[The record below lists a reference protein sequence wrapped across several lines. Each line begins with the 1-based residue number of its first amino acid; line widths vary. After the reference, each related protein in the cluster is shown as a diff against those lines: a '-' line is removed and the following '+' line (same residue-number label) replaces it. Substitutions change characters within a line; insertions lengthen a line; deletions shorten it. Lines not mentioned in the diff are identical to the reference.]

1 MPLKLS
7 NSYFS
12 LGNAFSK
19 QMLPTQVKN
28 PELLLWNEP
37 LAIHLGITESEIN
50 DNDLLAE
57 YFSGNKTI
65 EGSTPISQAYSGHQF
80 GQFNPHLGD
89 GRAHLLGDI
98 EDIKGKFWDIQLKGS
113 GVSHFSRQGDGR
125 CALGPALREY
135 MMSEAMYSLGVPTTR
150 CLAVVATGE
159 AVYRDRALPGAVV
172 TRIAS
177 SHIRVGTFQYFS
189 ARRDV
194 DSLRKLTSYAIK
206 RHFPT
211 LYKPDTELTIQQV
224 LGFFSAVLDKQ
235 VTLLTSWLRVGFI
248 HGVMNTDNTAISGET
263 IDYGPCAMMNHYHS
277 DTVFS
282 SIDRRGRYAFG
293 KQAGIMQWNM
303 ARLAE
308 CLIPVIS
315 ELMKEQGDELSS
327 ELSKELGSTLND
339 ENDNEEINEEM
350 QNAII
355 ELLEPLLI
363 QFSENLKKDYL
374 QMMGNKLGIS
384 QVIESDSTLV
394 NDLLELMQRDGKDYT
409 RTFVELNAKLNELS
423 INQSIDLVQAD
434 EKSDDWK
441 EWLNRWYVRVSADV
455 VAAKALMV
463 KTNPVVI
470 PRNHHVE
477 AILEISQETGN
488 LTTLYDFLSVLRQPY
503 VTLDQTKNYQDSPA
517 DGGVNYN
524 TFCGT

>member
-1 MPLKLS
+1 MPLS
-7 NSYFS
+7 FSTSYLS
-12 LGNAFSK
+12 LGDAFSQK
-19 QMLPTQVKN
+19 ILPTPVVK
-28 PELLLWNEP
+28 PELLLWNKP
-37 LAIHLGITESEIN
+37 LATQLDITESDSNNAE
-50 DNDLLAE
+50 LLAQ
-57 YFSGNKTI
+57 YFSGNETI
-65 EGSTPISQAYSGHQF
+65 EGSKPVAQAYSGHQF
-80 GQFNPHLGD
+80 GQFNPNLGD

-98 EDIKGKFWDIQLKGS
+98 TDSEGKLWDVQLKGS

-125 CALGPALREY
+125 CALGPALREFI
-135 MMSEAMYSLGVPTTR
+135 MSEAMHALGVPTTR
-150 CLAVVATGE
+150 CLAIVATGE
-159 AVYRDRALPGAVV
+159 AVYRERALPGAVV

-194 DSLRKLTSYAIK
+194 DSLSKLTSYAIK
-206 RHFPT
+206 RHFPE
-211 LYKPDTELTIQQV
+211 LHQPDTELTTQQV
-224 LGFFSAVLDKQ
+224 LDFFAAVLDKQ

-308 CLIPVIS
+308 CLIPVIAKLMATENGQLS
-315 ELMKEQGDELSS
+315 AELEGVDK
-327 ELSKELGSTLND
+327 
-339 ENDNEEINEEM
+339 EEIDEEK

-355 ELLEPLLI
+355 ALLEPLLI
-363 QFSENLKKDYL
+363 NFSQNLNQDFYK
-374 QMMGNKLGIS
+374 MMGGKLGIS
-384 QVIESDSTLV
+384 QVNEDDHGLIS
-394 NDLLELMQRDGKDYT
+394 DLLALMQRDGRDFT
-409 RTFVELNAKLNELS
+409 RTFVELNAQLTTERVESLAKES
-423 INQSIDLVQAD
+423 V
-434 EKSDDWK
+434 EGDDWQV
-441 EWLNRWYVRVSADV
+441 WCNRWVTRVADDMSSAKV
-455 VAAKALMV
+455 LMARN
-463 KTNPVVI
+463 NPIVI

-477 AILEISQETGN
+477 AVLAHTQETGN
-488 LTTLYDFLSVLRQPY
+488 LTSLNAFLSVLRQPY
-503 VTLDQTKNYQDSPA
+503 VNLAETKSYQDSPA